1 MAENVTLAR
10 PYAEAA
16 FQLARGG
23 NALDA
28 WSVAL
33 SRLSA
38 VTARP
43 EMEECI
49 GNPRMGAAELAQL
62 CVDVASSAGKLD
74 LSADQRNFV
83 RVLADNDRLI
93 VLPEISGPVRGA
105 QARPRRGQGWRHRQ
119 VHRPHPRSAGRPGA
133 ARPRGQRARPADRRQ
148 GPDQRQADRP
158 IEKVAP
164 GVIWRSR
171 CRSRCRPASRRSTRW
186 SRSAAASAS

>member
-16 FQLARGG
+16 FQLAKGG

-93 VLPEISGPVRGA
+93 VLPEISGLFEELKHGHEGVKDAEISSAFALDEATLKNLVADLERKFGCRIKATVKVDAELIGGVRIAVGDEVIDASVRGKL
-105 QARPRRGQGWRHRQ
+105 
-119 VHRPHPRSAGRPGA
+119 A
-133 ARPRGQRARPADRRQ
+133 AMATAL
-148 GPDQRQADRP
+148 
-158 IEKVAP
+158 KN
-164 GVIWRSR
+164 
-171 CRSRCRPASRRSTRW
+171 
-186 SRSAAASAS
+186 